1 MADMQ
6 GEGKD
11 VSKAAPVASAAA
23 VVLGPVVKPAPVS
36 WMTPT
41 ICSSETGS
49 DSTPLKRQ
57 KSADT
62 FPVEKNNESEL
73 IGTRTLHFQLQ
84 RPKKVQQLV
93 KLQCGLRPWL

>member
-11 VSKAAPVASAAA
+11 VSKAAPIASAAA

-62 FPVEKNNESEL
+62 LPVEKKTTKAS
-73 IGTRTLHFQLQ
+73 
-84 RPKKVQQLV
+84 
-93 KLQCGLRPWL
+93 